1 MTSSGA
7 SRSSLDYTKVI
18 RGFSAAA
25 KQHTKA
31 AFVPPPADAIEAIL
45 FELTKPKKD
54 RVDILAKINL
64 ARPYTPK
71 VATARF
77 TVDTGDALANQS
89 HEAIMSSLFAS
100 TQTDTV
106 KSVLSEFVQV
116 TRLGR
121 GGIMVSVTSSNARKA
136 LGGQYLSIM
145 GKKYIIPVHEEHP
158 LDSLCFMDI
167 TGIRDNFDATQFY
180 RKLTQL
186 GVDVVYHSHR
196 AVIPGTGCHTN
207 TWRVYFADAA
217 IPVQLQINGEPVNQI
232 KYQRFYYRVYFKG
245 TKGTAFHSVNGV
257 STHCVDIEAKRQR
270 EETDDSDIADTN
282 TTTLSRLLHTTVA
295 APKKAKK
302 GTNATQSRENT
313 VTTES
318 NNSDTVPSPRPFQ
331 SSLQRS
337 IRPEES
343 SHSSRSAPSKHVS
356 VFEDDGEVDMDAEDT
371 FTDTHMSMEVDVPFQ
386 VVSGRRKR
394 KGPHRSPPKTLSE
407 FATANF
413 FEVLRTYNG
422 GFDTIKWKDDQD
434 IVTMIPTFQPRILPE
449 EQRNQCITTMQV
461 IDNNVTF
468 DVELMTIGR
477 LHLILEDSIEL
488 LQTED
493 LADMER
499 TFAEA
504 VADGLGSITEH
515 VNTGQADK
523 VWAQVQK
530 KHLSANVALHGM
542 AASDPTMFESV
553 IQLHTWQRW
562 FAASTDTN
570 VQSFSNTYKQLYG
583 STKLGFAQ
591 LYHHRGEIK
600 AGTAAG
606 STEPLTPT
614 QILVEDALSLFEL
627 WLSIMAPTF
636 FKRDAWVLCLTGKPV
651 IWLTTGTG
659 RLLTPNTLLL
669 ILRSAL
675 GNSVLQRLVRHLPD
689 HALVQQ
695 LTVMSEW
702 THVYGEDQ
710 TLSVRQE
717 GTDRVLR
724 LVQLGLSGLAKTK
737 LKDSHHLS
745 TFTYHI
751 QHAIGHGK
759 YFIAVNDPRVH
770 PDYIPAHDDDP
781 AHRSGGVALVFDDT
795 VPGFHDLR
803 HMSEH
808 DVPYKYM
815 VVSTQWQETPV
826 YFHCVYAPVRS
837 AERAAY
843 FDSLPRD
850 FPEDSIHLVM
860 GDLNL
865 PMDLYLDVERQH
877 SDHNVGRVNCLEW
890 LAALRVTD
898 AWRMHHDESRTY
910 SGPHKRT
917 RLDYIFADTHLVRD
931 CYVSSGYQRPDAHV
945 AGDHAIHTLVLEDVH
960 QTMGKGY
967 WKMPK
972 ELVQYPQVREAI
984 ATEAS
989 RLLHYIRT
997 AHNPGVVWHAWKK
1010 RTRRFLQDA
1019 HRFVRSHYMREKA
1032 TAAGRLT
1039 EARRLHTE
1047 GHSTDQDLAEEEK
1060 IYVETE
1066 DLWKL
1071 YYSDLKFDVHA
1082 GKNERS
1088 TAHFFRPP
1096 TKLLY
1101 KTPVRSVNQRD
1112 GTVSTDP
1119 DDIQREFV
1127 DHWTRLVS
1135 KYCAV
1140 SGAKLNIDKTEI
1152 LVLNSNQPI
1161 PFVHGLSFA
1170 ASGRPIRYLGILL
1183 GHNLPAGYQVNRLTD
1198 KLYETFQTIQHAL
1211 RTCSH
1216 VRPLWDIVSAP
1227 WLQFG
1232 LSFEWTYI
1240 LDITKLQPAQD
1251 WSHVA
1256 TELTVLWTMLAGGV
1270 LRRLWIY
1277 RNTVKYESANN
1288 LHIPSVLELVL
1299 LNWSAQVRRHI
1310 QLPSTLGDERNRF
1323 QAILNR
1329 LGQDPSYRGFWTK
1342 YPFHLSVN
1350 PLTRRLPLK

>member
-1 MTSSGA
+1 
-7 SRSSLDYTKVI
+7 
-18 RGFSAAA
+18 
-25 KQHTKA
+25 
-31 AFVPPPADAIEAIL
+31 
-45 FELTKPKKD
+45 
-54 RVDILAKINL
+54 
-64 ARPYTPK
+64 
-71 VATARF
+71 
-77 TVDTGDALANQS
+77 
-89 HEAIMSSLFAS
+89 
-100 TQTDTV
+100 
-106 KSVLSEFVQV
+106 
-116 TRLGR
+116 
-121 GGIMVSVTSSNARKA
+121 
-136 LGGQYLSIM
+136 
-145 GKKYIIPVHEEHP
+145 
-158 LDSLCFMDI
+158 MDI

-1127 DHWTRLVS
+1127 DHWTRVM
-1135 KYCAV
+1135 
-1140 SGAKLNIDKTEI
+1140 
-1152 LVLNSNQPI
+1152 
-1161 PFVHGLSFA
+1161 
-1170 ASGRPIRYLGILL
+1170 
-1183 GHNLPAGYQVNRLTD
+1183 
-1198 KLYETFQTIQHAL
+1198 QTIQHAL